1 MFCLLVQ
8 ISIGATCV
16 TISFGANF
24 GDWCKP
30 AGSSG
35 TESRAE
41 QNRAENEFPLHPGD
55 MVSFRGER
63 FW

>member
-1 MFCLLVQ
+1 MIWVSPSTLVL
-8 ISIGATCV
+8 
-16 TISFGANF
+16 NL

-30 AGSSG
+30 VGNSG
-35 TESRAE
+35 TESRTE

-63 FW
+63 FC